1 MQSLSDI
8 SHPSYSVRDARALE
22 EDNSSVVS
30 EIILQW
36 GYCVNPRWVV
46 LPRLLI
52 QQQDI
57 FLYLSWLPAA
67 VSYQLNSTTKYP
79 LLQEFQ
85 QSLVAVSLFH
95 STLHSAPSRLYCVW
109 GCWLCS
115 AQGVATILPPIFSIL
130 LSLILPQAFFSQS
143 HFWQLSPLR
152 AKTVVNSFASKK
164 GRDTC

>member
-36 GYCVNPRWVV
+36 GYCVNPRWVI

-67 VSYQLNSTTKYP
+67 VSYQLNSTTKHP

-95 STLHSAPSRLYCVW
+95 STPL
-109 GCWLCS
+109 
-115 AQGVATILPPIFSIL
+115 SIQPL
-130 LSLILPQAFFSQS
+130 LDCTVCGGADYV
-143 HFWQLSPLR
+143 PLR
-152 AKTVVNSFASKK
+152 Q
-164 GRDTC
+164 